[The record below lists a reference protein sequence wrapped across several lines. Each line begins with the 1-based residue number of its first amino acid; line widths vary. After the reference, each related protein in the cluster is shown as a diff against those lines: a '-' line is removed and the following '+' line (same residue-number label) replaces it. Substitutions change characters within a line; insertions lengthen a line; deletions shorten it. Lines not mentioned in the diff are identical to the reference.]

1 MQLQVQAAFLAAAA
15 KEDVGVHTLIQH
27 TDMRT
32 FWKKYFNNLPKV
44 IWKCTWD
51 EKGKAAELLWLNNVL
66 TLNELTKGAEGCL
79 HSKDSAM

>member
-44 IWKCTWD
+44 IWKCT
-51 EKGKAAELLWLNNVL
+51 
-66 TLNELTKGAEGCL
+66 
-79 HSKDSAM
+79 